1 MQHPQIN
8 PGSAPPSEFRICKT
22 SWLKNSKTF
31 RIKKVNF
38 SGYYFFMK
46 TNIKGDSQICIS
58 VSFCA
63 ELYVAYL
70 LSIIFCYYINK
81 PLLFQ
86 KHFCLFLQKITFS
99 TCFASTTVVQG
110 ALLGVQII
118 VDICVLAK
126 TSLTS
131 SVVFLKLFLLV
142 KCFHMNLTYWRQ
154 NTSDVVITSWLASLT
169 GSTC

>member
-8 PGSAPPSEFRICKT
+8 PGSAPPSEFIICKT

-46 TNIKGDSQICIS
+46 TNIKEDCQICIS

-70 LSIIFCYYINK
+70 LSII
-81 PLLFQ
+81 
-86 KHFCLFLQKITFS
+86 FCLFLQKITFS

-118 VDICVLAK
+118 VDICVIVK

-142 KCFHMNLTYWRQ
+142 KCFHMNLIY
-154 NTSDVVITSWLASLT
+154 
-169 GSTC
+169 

>member
-1 MQHPQIN
+1 MINFFCKILQHPQIN
-8 PGSAPPSEFRICKT
+8 PGAAPPSEFRIYKT
-22 SWLKNSKTF
+22 SWLNNSETL

-38 SGYYFFMK
+38 SAYYFYMK
-46 TNIKGDSQICIS
+46 TNKKGDSQICIS
-58 VSFCA
+58 VS
-63 ELYVAYL
+63 LVLNYML
-70 LSIIFCYYINK
+70 HLSSIIFCYYINK
-81 PLLFQ
+81 PMLFQ

-99 TCFASTTVVQG
+99 TCFAATTVVQG

-142 KCFHMNLTYWRQ
+142 KYFHMNLIYWPQ
-154 NTSDVVITSWLASLT
+154 NTSNVVITS
-169 GSTC
+169 